1 MRLPAINPKGSR
13 GAENAQ
19 PIRPSAD
26 AAAPG
31 SRDDEPMQAAAP
43 IVDLAERHTHDLD
56 VVLLWARRSGRVW
69 VEVTHRSSGRT
80 GRISANGLNALDVF
94 HHPFA
99 YAVEP
104 SCI

>member
-1 MRLPAINPKGSR
+1 MRRPAINPGSAG
-13 GAENAQ
+13 GAETAQ

-26 AAAPG
+26 VTPPAP
-31 SRDDEPMQAAAP
+31 RDDQPVEATAP

-80 GRISANGLNALDVF
+80 GRVSANGLNALDVF

-99 YAVEP
+99 YATEP
-104 SCI
+104 TCI